1 MKPFWYSSL
10 LVFVFLTVALAQQK
24 KAEKPQPSTRPKTPT
39 VNCSDV
45 QTSKACGS
53 FKQLLEATDKDVLTL
68 LSLPTSYVC
77 FRPSE
82 DAFLLFHVDEP
93 TQYMWET
100 LEGDAKGQTQY
111 GVPVLAEFRNGVL
124 YRTTNGIG
132 YWSRSTRVPNSL
144 PSSQM
149 RYSPESR
156 RMCACRRD
164 TVALASSPPSSKTT
178 SLRRTTRCSVSVN
191 SAILPRFVS
200 AFPSGYSTWPVFPFT
215 TINRPAPRAAWAAT
229 FEASTENSMVKLFSP
244 VSDVFTSTPKPRGTS
259 HSALSRADRRRK
271 GRNPG
276 T

>member
-124 YRTTNGIG
+124 YRSAPVRQTKNSFSRLDQMSLSTT
-132 YWSRSTRVPNSL
+132 
-144 PSSQM
+144 
-149 RYSPESR
+149 
-156 RMCACRRD
+156 
-164 TVALASSPPSSKTT
+164 
-178 SLRRTTRCSVSVN
+178 
-191 SAILPRFVS
+191 
-200 AFPSGYSTWPVFPFT
+200 
-215 TINRPAPRAAWAAT
+215 
-229 FEASTENSMVKLFSP
+229 
-244 VSDVFTSTPKPRGTS
+244 
-259 HSALSRADRRRK
+259 DRH
-271 GRNPG
+271 
-276 T
+276 